1 MLLVVYVLSKLNI
14 TIDINSTL
22 RGYLPLLNVIS

>member
-1 MLLVVYVLSKLNI
+1 MLLVVYALSKLNI
-14 TIDINSTL
+14 TININFTL